1 MLLSAINT
9 QYFYDNLFQITQQ
22 KNPKKQVFDLSKQ
35 FLALLATLTENEKQ
49 VFVGIFSKI
58 NFVVQAHNLGDEI
71 DEKLQNL
78 RRFIRRNASQ
88 TNFTPT
94 QEQTN
99 ACIKILL
106 ELVLQFADFEL
117 DSVKNKELII
127 ILETNEKVIF
137 SRQTPQDKIKRLY
150 VSILEKTLIN
160 KDENGKNFATIT
172 AKTDGLGII
181 KINIADVVYS
191 GNYTY
196 RMTDNVRYLQNF
208 QSAYFTDLERI
219 EDNLFAST
227 DTTLIIG
234 SPDYLVDASNI
245 AKCFYQ
251 GGSSPYVSLLG
262 KMQFFAGNEKTLLG
276 NLINDLLDRLVIN
289 PEILFVDALR
299 QTLKEKSVECAVYD
313 GDTLKRTYGEL
324 EAHFNTVKK
333 EIAVFKAHKLTTE
346 PSFISNIYGLQGRL
360 DLLVEYENISQNTG
374 QNNGQNTTQKGN
386 RKDIIELK
394 SGKFPVNNPYQ
405 LAWDNETTQVACYN
419 LLIDSAFED
428 RNGVSAI
435 LYSKDPQNPLRDC
448 GKLNFEKQKVMLMR
462 NRLVSLDFEL
472 AKGNRKIFDLLH
484 KNLHQTDLPSFK
496 MQEVNAFN
504 AKWNKISE
512 LEKNY
517 FVEFLAFVMREL
529 MTAKIGGTSNENS
542 GEGFAG
548 LWKNSREEKE
558 ANFLILNNLVI
569 KDFDNK
575 TSKITFSRD
584 RSAGATTTFRKGDI
598 IVVYPI
604 SEPISIE
611 NQQDI
616 QQEKSEIETLKSPI
630 SQQILRG
637 IISEI
642 SSETLVI
649 TLRNKFVDSFFFEKY
664 NYWATEQDFME
675 SGYEAQI
682 TSLSMFLEAD
692 ERKRKLLLGLIEPQF
707 DADFVAKFDKIK
719 DLSEEQNEILTQALS
734 AQDYFILQ
742 GPPGTGKTSAMLKNM
757 VKYLYE
763 KTEETIV
770 LLAFTNRA
778 TDEICEKIKNITL
791 ENNENN
797 ENSAENNQNHINF
810 IRLGYVNKDNPLAE
824 FSLTN
829 EEDLRKVRTRLAEC
843 RVFVSTVS
851 SYYKNQH
858 LVPKH
863 DTIIIDEAS
872 QLLEPHLCGILPK
885 FKRFILVGDEKQL
898 PAVVTQATHLQTVNN
913 NSLKE
918 IGINDLSI
926 SMFERLLINAQKN
939 NWNGAFAMLSRQFR
953 THEDVLA
960 FFGREFYDNKL
971 YIGSERQKE
980 KLDFY
985 DANARNNME
994 KLLASNRCLFLP
1006 TTTEKTAKYNKQEA
1020 QLVSLIISVITN
1032 SLKKQGK
1039 LTSQSIG
1046 VITPYRAQI
1055 AEINALLSPEMRE
1068 IITVDTVERY
1078 QGSERDIIIMS
1089 MAVNYSSQLTN
1100 LQSFNATQTVDKKLN
1115 VALSRAK
1122 EQIIILGN
1130 EEILQKGKFY
1140 KKWLDALNGG
1150 K

>member
-9 QYFYDNLFQITQQ
+9 QYFYDNLFQIIQQ

-49 VFVGIFSKI
+49 IFVGIFSKI
-58 NFVVQAHNLGDEI
+58 NFIVQAHNLGNET

-78 RRFIRRNASQ
+78 RRFIRKNASQ
-88 TNFTPT
+88 NNFQPT
-94 QEQTN
+94 QEQAN

-106 ELVLQFADFEL
+106 ELILQFADFEL
-117 DSVKNKELII
+117 DSIKNKELLN
-127 ILETNEKVIF
+127 ILQTNESVIF

-150 VSILEKTLIN
+150 VSVLEKTSIE
-160 KDENGKNFATIT
+160 KDQNGKNTATIT

-191 GNYTY
+191 GTYTY

-227 DTTLIIG
+227 DTTLIVG
-234 SPDYLVDASNI
+234 TPDYLLDASSI
-245 AKCFYQ
+245 SKCFYQ
-251 GGSSPYVSLLG
+251 GGSSPYIRLLDR
-262 KMQFFAGNEKTLLG
+262 MQLFAGNEKTLLG

-289 PEILFVDALR
+289 PEILFLDALR
-299 QTLKEKSVECAVYD
+299 QTLKERSVECAVYD
-313 GDTLKRTYGEL
+313 GETLKRIYGEL
-324 EAHFNTVKK
+324 EAHFLTVKK
-333 EIAVFKAHKLTTE
+333 EIATFKTHKLTTE
-346 PSFISNIYGLQGRL
+346 PSFISNIYGLSGRL
-360 DLLVEYENISQNTG
+360 DLLVEYESENPL
-374 QNNGQNTTQKGN
+374 QKSN

-394 SGKFPVNNPYQ
+394 SGKFPSNNPFQ

-435 LYSKDPQNPLRDC
+435 LYSKDTEKPLRDC

-484 KNLHQTDLPSFK
+484 KNLHQTDLPPFK
-496 MQEVNAFN
+496 MQDVNNFN
-504 AKWNKISE
+504 AKWNNVNE
-512 LEKNY
+512 LERNY
-517 FVEFLAFVMREL
+517 FVEFFAFVMREL
-529 MTAKIGGTSNENS
+529 MTAKIGGTSNENT

-558 ANFLILNNLVI
+558 TNFLILNNLVI

-575 TSKITFSRD
+575 TSKITFLRD

-598 IVVYPI
+598 VVIYPI
-604 SEPISIE
+604 SEHKQENQLENQLE
-611 NQQDI
+611 NQQ
-616 QQEKSEIETLKSPI
+616 EKNTLKSPI

-637 IISEI
+637 TISEI
-642 SSETLVI
+642 SAETVVI
-649 TLRNKFVDSFFFEKY
+649 SLRNKFVDSFFFEKY
-664 NYWATEQDFME
+664 NFWAAETDFME

-682 TSLSMFLEAD
+682 TSLSMFLEAE

-707 DADFVAKFDKIK
+707 DEDFVKKFDKIEG
-719 DLSEEQNEILTQALS
+719 LSEEQNEILAQALS

-757 VKYLYE
+757 VQYLYE
-763 KTEETIV
+763 KTEETVV

-791 ENNENN
+791 ENDT
-797 ENSAENNQNHINF
+797 QNINF
-810 IRLGYVNKDNPLAE
+810 IRLGYVNKDSPLAE

-843 RVFVSTVS
+843 RIFVSTVS

-898 PAVVTQATHLQTVNN
+898 PAVVTQSVDLHKVTNDN
-913 NSLKE
+913 LKE
-918 IGINDLSI
+918 IGIFDLSI

-939 NWNGAFAMLSRQFR
+939 NWNDAYAMLSRQFR

-960 FFGREFYDNKL
+960 FFGREFYENKL

-985 DANARNNME
+985 DENARNNME
-994 KLLASNRCLFLP
+994 KLLASSRCLFLP
-1006 TTTEKTAKYNKQEA
+1006 TTTEKTAKFNKQEA
-1020 QLVSLIISVITN
+1020 QLVCLIISVITN

-1089 MAVNYSSQLTN
+1089 MAVNFASQLTN
-1100 LQSFNATQTVDKKLN
+1100 LQSFNSSQTVDKKLN

-1140 KKWLDALNGG
+1140 KKWLDALNED
-1150 K
+1150 

>member
-9 QYFYDNLFQITQQ
+9 QYFYDNLFEITQQ
-22 KNPKKQVFDLSKQ
+22 KNLKKQIFDLSKQ

-58 NFVVQAHNLGDEI
+58 NFIVQAHNLGNET

-78 RRFIRRNASQ
+78 RRFIRKNASQ
-88 TNFTPT
+88 AGFTPT
-94 QEQTN
+94 QEQAN

-106 ELVLQFADFEL
+106 ELILQFADFEL
-117 DSVKNKELII
+117 DNIKNKELVN
-127 ILETNEKVIF
+127 ILQTNENVIF

-150 VSILEKTLIN
+150 VSILEKTLIS
-160 KDENGKNFATIT
+160 KDENGKNTATIT

-191 GNYTY
+191 GSYTY

-227 DTTLIIG
+227 DTTLIIA
-234 SPDYLVDASNI
+234 SPDYLVDASKI
-245 AKCFYQ
+245 AKCFYA
-251 GGSSPYVSLLG
+251 GGSSPYVSLLD
-262 KMQFFAGNEKTLLG
+262 KMKFFQGNEKTLLG

-289 PEILFVDALR
+289 PEIPFIEAMK
-299 QTLKEKSVECAVYD
+299 QTFKERSVECAVYD
-313 GDTLKRTYGEL
+313 SDTLKRIYGEL
-324 EAHFNTVKK
+324 EAHFDTVKK
-333 EIAVFKAHKLTTE
+333 EIIAFKAHKLTTE

-360 DLLVEYENISQNTG
+360 DLLVEYD
-374 QNNGQNTTQKGN
+374 NNAQKGN

-394 SGKFPVNNPYQ
+394 SGKFPANNPFQ

-435 LYSKDPQNPLRDC
+435 LYSRAKETENPLRDC

-472 AKGNRKIFDLLH
+472 AKGNRKIFDLLQ
-484 KNLHQTDLPSFK
+484 KSTQNANMPPYTMD
-496 MQEVNAFN
+496 EVNIFN
-504 AKWNKISE
+504 AKWNRINE

-517 FVEFLAFVMREL
+517 FVEFFAFVMREL
-529 MTAKIGGTSNENS
+529 MTAKIGGTSNENT

-548 LWKNSREEKE
+548 LWKNSSEEK
-558 ANFLILNNLVI
+558 ATNFLILNNLVI

-584 RSAGATTTFRKGDI
+584 KSAGITTTFRKGDI
-598 IVVYPI
+598 VVVYPI
-604 SEPISIE
+604 SRENLEENLTKNQE
-611 NQQDI
+611 NQQ
-616 QQEKSEIETLKSPI
+616 ENETLKSPI

-637 IISEI
+637 TISEI
-642 SSETLVI
+642 SAETLVI
-649 TLRNKFVDSFFFEKY
+649 SLRNKFVDSFFFEKY

-692 ERKRKLLLGLIEPQF
+692 QRKKNLLLGLIEPQF
-707 DADFVAKFDKIK
+707 DKEFSLNFQKIP
-719 DLSEEQNEILTQALS
+719 DLSNEQNEILAQALS

-763 KTEETIV
+763 NTDETIV

-791 ENNENN
+791 ENDKNVEQ
-797 ENSAENNQNHINF
+797 NNQNDSHINF
-810 IRLGYVNKDNPLAE
+810 IRLGYVNKDNPLAK

-843 RVFVSTVS
+843 RVFVCTVS

-898 PAVVTQATHLQTVNN
+898 PAVVTQATDLQTVNN
-913 NSLKE
+913 SSLKE
-918 IGINDLSI
+918 IGISDLSI

-971 YIGSERQKE
+971 FIGSERQKE

-1006 TTTEKTAKYNKQEA
+1006 TTTEKNAKYNKQEA

-1089 MAVNYSSQLTN
+1089 MAVNYGSQLTN
-1100 LQSFNATQTVDKKLN
+1100 LQSFNATQTVDKKFN

-1130 EEILQKGKFY
+1130 EELLQKGKFY
-1140 KKWLDALNGG
+1140 KKWLDALNEG
-1150 K
+1150 